1 MDSLQIGIFLFIT
14 ALIGFLT
21 YLGCRNAPA
30 GDRGSDKDYF
40 LANGGLSWYFVAGSI
55 TLTNLS
61 TDQLVGMN
69 GNQMLLLAW
78 WELAAVVGLLVLAF
92 VFLPIYYRNNC
103 TTTTELLQRKYDNKH
118 IRALI
123 SVLFLLGNLFIFLPA
138 ILYGGSLFLKSTTGA
153 DFSGLF
159 GERLFT
165 DLFVA
170 IDPVTQAVIP
180 EKSGVDAT
188 ILLMSIAFAIIG
200 ALYAILGGL
209 RAVAIS
215 DTYSGVLI
223 LSLALLVVFLAMQAI
238 GWDLSNVPAE
248 RLDMLQGDTMVL
260 DGKVEENPI
269 PWHTL
274 LTGMIFI
281 QIFYWSTN
289 QTITQ
294 RAMASPTIAEA
305 RKGVLAAAGIRLLIV
320 PVIVVLPG
328 VVAYELYGDVGD
340 EAYGMIVGDLLPP
353 ILSGAFAAA
362 IAAAVLTTFNSILN
376 ASAAL
381 YVCDIHESYIEEARN
396 VPKLSLYVS
405 VVMTVLAIT
414 LVPIFASQESIIN
427 TVQQLY
433 GLLSMPILSAFI
445 VGLVFRN
452 VSAWA
457 AIIGVVAGVFVYAVS
472 SFELYA
478 WSPKLFGIKLYNG
491 LPLDEGLGLA
501 LSGIHYIHYMFVTLF
516 VSIGVALLANL
527 IVFGRKASL
536 SFRAT

>member
-1 MDSLQIGIFLFIT
+1 MNTLQVGIFFFIT
-14 ALIGFLT
+14 AVIGFLT
-21 YLGCRNAPA
+21 YLSCRNAPS
-30 GDRGSDKDYF
+30 GDRGSDHDYF

-78 WELAAVVGLLVLAF
+78 WELAAVVGLLILAF
-92 VFLPIYYRNNC
+92 VFIPVYYRNKC

-118 IRALI
+118 IRAVI

-153 DFSGLF
+153 DFSGVL
-159 GERLFT
+159 GERLFVGT
-165 DLFVA
+165 PVEVDSTIFVM
-170 IDPVTQAVIP
+170 AV
-180 EKSGVDAT
+180 
-188 ILLMSIAFAIIG
+188 AFAIVG

-209 RAVAIS
+209 RAVAVS

-223 LSLALLVVFLAMQAI
+223 LSLAVLVVILALNAI
-238 GWDLSNVPAE
+238 DWDFSGIPAE
-248 RLDMLQGDTMVL
+248 RMDMIIGNKLEDGSDT
-260 DGKVEENPI
+260 PI

-281 QIFYWSTN
+281 QVFYWSTN

-294 RAMASPTIAEA
+294 RAMASPTVEEA
-305 RKGVLAAAGIRLLIV
+305 RKGILAAAGIRLLIV
-320 PVIVVLPG
+320 PIIAVVPG
-328 VVAYELYGDVGD
+328 VVAYKLYGDVGD
-340 EAYGMIVGDLLPP
+340 AAYGMIVGDILPP
-353 ILSGAFAAA
+353 VLSGAFAAA

-381 YVCDIHESYIEEARN
+381 YVCDFHESYVEEARD
-396 VPKLSLYVS
+396 VPKLSMYVS
-405 VVMTVLAIT
+405 ISMTVLAIA
-414 LVPIFASQESIIN
+414 LVPVFASQESIIN

-445 VGLVFRN
+445 VGLAFRN

-457 AIIGVVAGVFVYAVS
+457 AIIGVVTGVFVYAVF
-472 SFELYA
+472 SFRLYQYA
-478 WSPKLFGIKLYNG
+478 GISPT
-491 LPLDEGLGLA
+491 EGVGAA
-501 LSGIHYIHYMFVTLF
+501 LSSVHYIHYMFVTL
-516 VSIGVALLANL
+516 VASIAMALISNL
-527 IVFGRKASL
+527 LVFGRKAEL
-536 SFRAT
+536 TIGKPAPAAAI